1 VSSIFIYGSPGS
13 GKTTLACSM
22 IKLGLKVH
30 ILDMDKKVKSME
42 NLRPYVEKN
51 QVTYW
56 EP

>member
-1 VSSIFIYGSPGS
+1 MSSIFIYGSPGS